1 MFDDKKYYITT
12 EFKSI
17 DDLREW
23 MAVDGHLWFYID
35 DQYYFL
41 NASRN
46 YDDKC
51 NIVPWWYI
59 VRGDFRD
66 VSYPKDEIQEDILW
80 EFYDTEE
87 VWRAPIFNGKSFEK
101 NFSEFIFYD

>member
-12 EFKSI
+12 EFKSV

-23 MAVDGHLWFYID
+23 MFLDGHLWFYID
-35 DQYYFL
+35 DHYYFL

-46 YDDKC
+46 YNDKGKV
-51 NIVPWWYI
+51 VPWWYI

-66 VSYPKDEIQEDILW
+66 HTPDNDPILW
-80 EFYDTEE
+80 EFYDTED
-87 VWRAPIFNGKSFEK
+87 VWRVPIFNGKSFEK
-101 NFSEFIFYD
+101 NFAEFIFYD